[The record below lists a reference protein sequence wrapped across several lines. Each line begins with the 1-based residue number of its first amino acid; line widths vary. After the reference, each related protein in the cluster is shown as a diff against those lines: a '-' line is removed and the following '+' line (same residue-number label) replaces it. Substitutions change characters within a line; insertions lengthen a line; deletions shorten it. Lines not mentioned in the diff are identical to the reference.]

1 MVTFLPPNLKQ
12 HIHTQLSRRK
22 RQEGDSRFAPCPLQG
37 RTLQGHGRPSACPQ
51 GSPAVVELG
60 VLPSGDT
67 PPLQDRTG
75 QDTPLKAA
83 LCRGFCYSFPEQ
95 EQQEHSAP
103 WGKAALLSGGTTCPV
118 TAVRQSQLGARA
130 ASAVTVS
137 PPWGYLPSACT
148 QQHPMGQRR
157 KPNIQQHV
165 AFSRDLGSK
174 QKLKL
179 FSPRKPVD
187 FHRIEMSISLV
198 FP

>member
-1 MVTFLPPNLKQ
+1 M
-12 HIHTQLSRRK
+12 
-22 RQEGDSRFAPCPLQG
+22 
-37 RTLQGHGRPSACPQ
+37 PSAGQDIAGTRETLCL
-51 GSPAVVELG
+51 SPGQPCCCGTGCASIRG
-60 VLPSGDT
+60 HPTTAG
-67 PPLQDRTG
+67 QDRTG

-137 PPWGYLPSACT
+137 PPWGYLPAACT